1 MHKITWTC
9 RWTKI
14 EGLVLLLTAVFEQI
28 NWTIKFYDQIFNV
41 TILSDCTFMKTWCHD
56 WSLKQIFLLK
66 FPKYLATF
74 WDVFKKVIC
83 WATFGKKLGYFL
95 FQNLVTLQINHFIEI
110 IILGQGPWSSGH
122 GPKVVVSNPGNI
134 YWMDIFSHIF
144 SVKIVMIFV
153 WKRPKINY
161 KRIGLFLKI

>member
-110 IILGQGPWSSGH
+110 IILGRKPWSSGH
-122 GPKVVVSNPGNI
+122 GRRL
-134 YWMDIFSHIF
+134 M
-144 SVKIVMIFV
+144 
-153 WKRPKINY
+153 
-161 KRIGLFLKI
+161 FLRLWFQFPAMYTGRTFFTYCRFQIL